1 MLAKYLI
8 KSAIHKMVI
17 YWGGDADS
25 LRSYASVKW
34 GCAESDI
41 LLIKQL

>member
-1 MLAKYLI
+1 MLTKYLI
-8 KSAIHKMVI
+8 KSSIHKMVS

-34 GCAESDI
+34 NCAQSDI